1 MSSNP
6 QKPIEEPLDL
16 DRPASITPLATLD
29 VLQSSEVPDADDGA
43 HMSTHVAAAVT
54 NADTNNDSHDPLAA
68 LRYRDFRL
76 YAVGSFLSAL
86 GAQMQAVAVG
96 WELYE
101 RTHSALA
108 LGLMGLAAFLPALLL
123 ALPAGHLADRFNR
136 KTLVIIGLAAAV
148 ACSLGLAA
156 VSHWHGPILLTYAF
170 LSLGAAAGAFQGPAS
185 SAIQPQ
191 LVPAEVFANA
201 AIWNSSR
208 WQFASVAGPAL
219 GGVLIA
225 TQKSATPVYVLDAM
239 CGALFLVLMTRL
251 RVPPR
256 EGTSERMDWQNLLAG
271 LRFVKGEKIVLATIT
286 LDMFAVLLGG
296 ATALLPVFAKDILHV
311 GPTGLGWL
319 RAAPAAGAV
328 CMALGLALLP
338 PLKRAGKTLLWAVA
352 GFGAATIVFGV
363 SRNFYLS
370 LAMLFLTGALD
381 NISVVIR
388 HTLVQLLTPDAM
400 RGRVSAVNSVFI
412 GTSNELG
419 ALESGVA
426 AWALGPIWAVALG
439 GVGTI
444 AVVAFVARAW
454 PQVRRLGSLQ
464 NAHG

>member
-1 MSSNP
+1 MTSFNH
-6 QKPIEEPLDL
+6 QEPIEEPLDL
-16 DRPASITPLATLD
+16 DRPASVTPLTTLD
-29 VLQSSEVPDADDGA
+29 VLQSSEVDEDGDIGA
-43 HMSTHVAAAVT
+43 PMSTHAG
-54 NADTNNDSHDPLAA
+54 ADNDSHDPLAA
-68 LRYRDFRL
+68 LRFRDFRL
-76 YAVGSFLSAL
+76 FAVGSFVSAL

-101 RTHSALA
+101 RTNNALA
-108 LGLMGLAAFLPALLL
+108 LGWMGLAAFLPALLL
-123 ALPAGHLADRFNR
+123 ALPAGHVADRFNR
-136 KTLVIIGLAAAV
+136 KTIVIMALMASVI
-148 ACSLGLAA
+148 CSLGLAA
-156 VSHWHGPILLTYAF
+156 VSYWHGPIFLTYVC
-170 LSLGAAAGAFQGPAS
+170 LSLAASAGAFQGPAN

-191 LVPAEVFANA
+191 LVPPQVFANA

-225 TQKSATPVYVLDAM
+225 TQESATPVYVLDAL
-239 CGALFLVLMTRL
+239 CGAFFLAMMSRL

-256 EGTSERMDWQNLLAG
+256 EGTSERMDWSNLLAG
-271 LRFVKGEKIVLATIT
+271 LRFVKAEKIVLATIT
-286 LDMFAVLLGG
+286 MDMFAVLLGG
-296 ATALLPVFAKDILHV
+296 ATALLPVFARDILYV

-319 RAAPAAGAV
+319 RAAPATGAV
-328 CMALGLALLP
+328 VMALALAYMP
-338 PLKRAGKTLLWAVA
+338 PLKSAGKTLLWAVA
-352 GFGAATIVFGV
+352 GFGAATVVFGV
-363 SRNFYLS
+363 SRNFLLS
-370 LAMLFLTGALD
+370 LSMLFLTGALD

-426 AWALGPIWAVALG
+426 AWALGPLWAVALG

-454 PQVRRLGSLQ
+454 PQIRRLGSLQ
-464 NAHG
+464 NLTA